1 MDPLTGW
8 LPNQLGHTGISSS
21 PRRESNSSLL
31 FTKQL
36 HDRRATRAIWSRRR
50 DSNPRLPRW
59 QRSALPLSYA
69 CKEFPSRLSTARWM
83 SCASHRSV
91 GDRAITG
98 RASRAP
104 VHLVEARGIEP
115 PIPASQTPCLT
126 VRPHLVMISPCSPHS
141 VSYPCGC
148 SVVVTET
155 DRGSPGNRTLISRL
169 RAECITVMLATQV
182 VGSFLGTR
190 PDHVAVTIR

>member
-104 VHLVEARGIEP
+104 VHLVEARGFEP
-115 PIPASQTPCLT
+115 PIPCAQGRCDSTSLHLENSKSIVMRSMT
-126 VRPHLVMISPCSPHS
+126 VLAEKHTALDFFQNPIPLPSAH
-141 VSYPCGC
+141 
-148 SVVVTET
+148 
-155 DRGSPGNRTLISRL
+155 GS
-169 RAECITVMLATQV
+169 E
-182 VGSFLGTR
+182 
-190 PDHVAVTIR
+190 IRILHHRIRMMNIK